1 MEYTNSL
8 IRELI
13 AEYIHN
19 ERNRKILERRLIDG
33 ITFEQLAEEFD
44 MSVKRIKTI
53 VYQCQVELFRH
64 IPP

>member
-33 ITFEQLAEEFD
+33 IIFEQLAEEFD
-44 MSVKRIKTI
+44 MSVRRIKTI
-53 VYQCQVELFRH
+53 VYQCQEELFRH
-64 IPP
+64 IR